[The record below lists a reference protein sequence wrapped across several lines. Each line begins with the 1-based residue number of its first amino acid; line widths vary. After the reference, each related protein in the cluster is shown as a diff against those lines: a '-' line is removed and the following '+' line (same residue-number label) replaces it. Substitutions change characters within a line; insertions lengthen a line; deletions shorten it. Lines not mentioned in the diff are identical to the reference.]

1 MPSISSIRGRIVF
14 NSRGSKSIEIDV
26 VTDGKFI
33 GRACAPSGASVGKF
47 EAQSFPENKP
57 EEAIS
62 MLNANINRF
71 VGLQAEDLLAVY
83 DELKSIDKTD
93 NYSKIGGSVAY
104 ALSIAA
110 VDSAANSL
118 GIPLFKLLKQSKP
131 YKFPFPLGNIL
142 GGGAHAGPGTP
153 DLQEILA
160 CPVGAE
166 NIVDALEMNFKLHR
180 ETRKVIESIDKR
192 FTYGKGDEGA
202 WAPNVNNDQAL
213 EIIEKAVNNC
223 GYTLGKDMAIG
234 IDFASSSFWNEEKQ
248 LYDYARQGIKRDTGE
263 QIEFA
268 NRLIHDYKLI
278 YAEDPMHEG
287 DFESMAVLNKKNPK
301 TLVTGDDMLVTNAGR
316 IREAV
321 RYGACSGAILKV
333 NQAGSLY
340 EALDF
345 AKECNKNN
353 IKIITS
359 HRSGESVDS
368 HISHI
373 AIATSSRML
382 KSGVLGGERIA
393 KLNELVRLIEY
404 DLVDGMQLL

>member
-1 MPSISSIRGRIVF
+1 MPSISSIQSRIVY
-14 NSRGSKSIEIDV
+14 NSRGTKTIEIDV

-57 EEAIS
+57 EEALS
-62 MLNANINRF
+62 MLNANTNRF
-71 VGLQAEDLLAVY
+71 VGLQAEDLRAVY
-83 DELKSIDKTD
+83 DGLRSIDKTD
-93 NYSKIGGSVAY
+93 NYSKVGGSVAY

-118 GIPLFKLLKQSKP
+118 GIPLFKLLKPTKP

-160 CPVGAE
+160 CPVAAQ
-166 NIVDALEMNFKLHR
+166 NIVDALDMNFKVHR
-180 ETRKVIESIDKR
+180 ETRKVIESVDKR

-213 EIIEKAVNNC
+213 EVIEKAVNNC
-223 GYTLGKDMAIG
+223 GYTMGKDMAIG
-234 IDFASSSFWNEEKQ
+234 IDFASSSFWNEEEE
-248 LYDYARQGIKRDTGE
+248 LYEYTRQGVKRDTGE

-278 YAEDPMHEG
+278 YAEDPVHED
-287 DFESMAVLNKKNPK
+287 DFESMAFLAKKNSR

-316 IREAV
+316 VREAV
-321 RYGACSGAILKV
+321 KYGACSGAILKV

-340 EALDF
+340 EALEF

-373 AIATSSRML
+373 AIATNSLML
-382 KSGVLGGERIA
+382 KSGVLGGERIS
-393 KLNELVRLIEY
+393 KLNELVRLTEY
-404 DLVDGMQLL
+404 DLVEGMNNI

>member
-33 GRACAPSGASVGKF
+33 GRACSPSGASVGKF

-57 EEAIS
+57 EEALS

-71 VGLQAEDLLAVY
+71 VGLQAEDPLAVY
-83 DELKSIDKTD
+83 DALKSIDKTD

-213 EIIEKAVNNC
+213 EIIENAVNNC

-248 LYDYARQGIKRDTGE
+248 LYDYARQGIKRDIGE

-278 YAEDPMHEG
+278 YAEDPVHEG
-287 DFESMAVLNKKNPK
+287 DFESMALLNKKNPK

-316 IREAV
+316 VREAV

-373 AIATSSRML
+373 AIATSSSML

-393 KLNELVRLIEY
+393 KLNELVRLTEY
-404 DLVDGMQLL
+404 DLIAEMQDL